1 MLKINFAGFCLDE
14 VCMCVFGTLMR
25 TCFMFFQKQ
34 NNNNY
39 IYLHV
44 FVCREDGFFHGYLN
58 LAAEILRFGDRF
70 KKLYNVYVW

>member
-34 NNNNY
+34 NKNNNY
-39 IYLHV
+39 IYLHT
-44 FVCREDGFFHGYLN
+44 VCLYVKNNNYIYLHTVCLYVVKMGFSMD
-58 LAAEILRFGDRF
+58 I
-70 KKLYNVYVW
+70 